1 MSNSDD
7 AVAEVI
13 PPVPGSGAGIS
24 ARETYRHLRLMLV
37 TLPALMFLAIL
48 ILAFTGHV
56 EGSISAYY
64 LGPIRDIFVGAMVGT
79 AVCLVVYRG
88 FPAFEDYTLNV
99 AGFYAIFVAFVPTG
113 LAESLASLGAEER
126 QEAVNALR
134 ITIGAVIAVTMVFV
148 VLERR
153 FGHWSIPDLL
163 ERQTTRWVFIVTN
176 VLGLAFLALV
186 LVNGFANDSFQGIH
200 LAAAVLLFLSLAG
213 AVASHAWPGTFGG
226 TGTGVKAYRTIF
238 FLMLTGLL
246 VAVVLWRLGS
256 EYTALVLEAWE
267 IACFCAFWVMEARR
281 TWPATA

>member
-1 MSNSDD
+1 L
-7 AVAEVI
+7 
-13 PPVPGSGAGIS
+13 

-48 ILAFTGHV
+48 ILALTGQV

-79 AVCLVVYRG
+79 AVCLIVYRG
-88 FPAFEDYTLNV
+88 SPAFEDYTLNV

-113 LAESLASLGAEER
+113 LAENLASLGAEER

-134 ITIGAVIAVTMVFV
+134 ITIGAVIAVTIVFV

-153 FGHWSIPDLL
+153 FGQWSIPDLL

-186 LVNGFANDSFQGIH
+186 LFRGFADDSFQGIH

-226 TGTGVKAYRTIF
+226 AATGVKAYRTIV
-238 FLMLTGLL
+238 FLMLTGIL
-246 VAVVLWRLGS
+246 VAAVLLALRS

-267 IACFCAFWVMEARR
+267 IACFCAFWVMEAKR